1 MWCFTSQYSLAHK
14 IGKSNYKTVLPAPLF
29 SVGEEDNF
37 VMQHKEG
44 REEERLFYKL
54 AKQSP
59 SAPSITVPI
68 LLPGPEEARERG
80 RVTRSP
86 ILPGLPLAAS
96 LPALAQGW
104 TLESQ
109 AHLPGGPQGVESK
122 CQGNQKKMQFL
133 SYTGRKTSKNTCKQR
148 HFILGSKQ

>member
-80 RVTRSP
+80 RVTR
-86 ILPGLPLAAS
+86 
-96 LPALAQGW
+96 
-104 TLESQ
+104 
-109 AHLPGGPQGVESK
+109 
-122 CQGNQKKMQFL
+122 
-133 SYTGRKTSKNTCKQR
+133 
-148 HFILGSKQ
+148 